1 MHVDIEQTKNG
12 SALST
17 SDWKL
22 ILPELYKQYPNVK
35 MMLNMSVTSPPAVN
49 IRETGIDGIIDLE
62 ISIDVQNSGVVLS
75 VARMSTVYA
84 NNNKIIHEQS
94 S

>member
-84 NNNKIIHEQS
+84 NNNKIIHKQS